1 MSYKVGVA
9 KTDITAFVK
18 GVGMMGYGMW
28 FNKVQNIETPLFA
41 RAFVIQHEATNK
53 KVAYVNAEIAF
64 ITIAIKKEVVK
75 RLQASHPEYNYT
87 EENVFLSAQH
97 THSGPGGYSHYA
109 LYNMSVPGFV
119 PQVFETFVAGI
130 VKAIVE
136 ATQNTQAATLSISK
150 GKFEPNKE
158 LAINRSV
165 KAWNQNPEVEKLTE
179 TTNHLGVDLE
189 MTLLNFIN
197 AEGSPIGSIN
207 WFGVHTTS
215 VHNDNKSICSDNK
228 GYAAT
233 FMEQHFQ
240 PENNNYIAA
249 FAQRAC
255 GDISPNYFWDTKK
268 KWTRGKFENC
278 FESAAYNGKLQ
289 FEKAAALA
297 AAENKT
303 IVNGIIDHALVYVD
317 FSNIHVDR
325 EFAHGVLNARTDLSC
340 HGVAFFAGTVE
351 GPGMPPFLAKASKYL
366 ALRVKRKE
374 LKRLHHLPKEE
385 QDKIRLKYETQ
396 GNKDILIETGEG
408 KILGTHNV
416 KGLPVPGFADPS
428 LAAFKRFHRNGSLEG
443 KPWIPQILSLHIVQI
458 GQLALVSVPGEI
470 TTVASWRLRNTLKNI
485 LATKGIEEI
494 IICSYTDAFCG
505 YFTTYEEYQMQC
517 YEGGHTVFG
526 EHQLGALQTKYKQLA
541 QQFILP
547 ENERNIDTTT
557 QPPVFTEEEIMKR
570 SFGK

>member
-28 FNKVQNIETPLFA
+28 FNKVQSIETPLQA
-41 RAFVIQHEATNK
+41 RAFVIQHEASGK

-64 ITIAIKKEVVK
+64 ITIAIKKEVVQ
-75 RLQASHPEYNYT
+75 RLQVAHPEFNYT

-119 PQVFETFVAGI
+119 PQVFETFVSGI
-130 VKAIVE
+130 TKAIIE
-136 ATQNTQAATLSISK
+136 ATQNMQPSKISLAK

-158 LAINRSV
+158 LAINRSI

-179 TTNHLGVDLE
+179 ATNHLGVDTE
-189 MTLLNFIN
+189 MSLVNFLDADN
-197 AEGSPIGSIN
+197 KFIGSIN

-215 VHNDNKSICSDNK
+215 VHNDNKKICSDNK

-233 FMEQHFQ
+233 YMEQHFQ
-240 PENNNYIAA
+240 PENKNYIAA

-255 GDISPNYFWDTKK
+255 GDISPNYFWDNKK

-278 FESAAYNGKLQ
+278 FESAAFNGKLQ
-289 FEKAAALA
+289 FEKAKEIALD
-297 AAENKT
+297 ENQKT
-303 IVNGIIDHALVYVD
+303 ISGEIDYAMMYVD
-317 FSNIHVDR
+317 FSNILVDR
-325 EFAHGVLNARTDLSC
+325 EFAHGIKNARTDLSC

-351 GPGMPPFLAKASKYL
+351 GPGMPSFLAKASRYL

-374 LKRLHHLPKEE
+374 LKKLHSLPAEE
-385 QDKIRLKYETQ
+385 QEKIRRKYETQ
-396 GNKDILIETGEG
+396 GNKDILIETGNR
-408 KILGTHNV
+408 KLLGTHNI
-416 KGLPVPGFADPS
+416 KGLPLPGFADPS
-428 LAAFKRFHRNGSLEG
+428 LAAFKKFHRNGSLEG
-443 KPWIPQILSLHIVQI
+443 KPWIPQILPLHLVQI
-458 GQLALVSVPGEI
+458 GQLALVSIPGEI
-470 TTVASWRLRNTLKNI
+470 TTVAGWRLRDLLKDI
-485 LATKGIEEI
+485 LAEKGVEEV
-494 IICSYTDAFCG
+494 IICSYTDGFCG

-526 EHQLGALQTKYKQLA
+526 EHQFGALQTKYKQLA
-541 QQFILP
+541 HQFLLP
-547 ENERNIDTTT
+547 AEQRNIDTTT
-557 QPPVFTEEEIMKR
+557 QPPIFSEEEIMKR

>member
-1 MSYKVGVA
+1 MYLIGVS

-28 FNKVQNIETPLFA
+28 FNKVQGVETPIYA
-41 RAFVIQHEATNK
+41 RAFVIEHETSNK
-53 KVAYVNAEIAF
+53 RVAYVNAEICF

-75 RLQASHPEYNYT
+75 RLQILHPEFNYT

-97 THSGPGGYSHYA
+97 THSAAGGYSHYA

-119 PQVFETFVAGI
+119 YEVFEKYVSGI
-130 VKAIVE
+130 TQAIIE
-136 ATQNTQAATLSISK
+136 ATQNRKPGKLSLSK
-150 GKFEPNKE
+150 GNFEPNKE

-179 TTNHLGVDLE
+179 ATNHLGVDTE
-189 MTLLNFIN
+189 MTLLNFLDEQN
-197 AEGSPIGSIN
+197 NFIGSIN

-215 VHNDNKSICSDNK
+215 VHNDNKKICSDNK
-228 GYAAT
+228 GYAAS

-240 PENNNYIAA
+240 AENKNYIAA

-255 GDISPNYFWDTKK
+255 GDISPNYFWDNKK

-289 FEKAAALA
+289 FEKAKELALN
-297 AAENKT
+297 ENQKN
-303 IVNGIIDHALVYVD
+303 VSGGIDYALTYVD
-317 FSNIHVDR
+317 FSNVHVDR
-325 EFAHGVLNARTDLSC
+325 EFSHGVKNARTDLSC

-351 GPGMPPFLAKASKYL
+351 GPGMPPFLAKASRYL
-366 ALRVKRKE
+366 SLRVKRKE
-374 LKRLHHLPKEE
+374 LKRLHHLPAEE
-385 QDKIRLKYETQ
+385 QEKIKRKYEMQ
-396 GNKDILIETGEG
+396 GNKDILIETGDR

-416 KGLPVPGFADPS
+416 KGLPVPAFADPS

-443 KPWIPQILSLHIVQI
+443 KPWIPQILPLHLVQI
-458 GQLALVSVPGEI
+458 GQLAWVAVPGEI
-470 TTVASWRLRNTLKNI
+470 TTVASWRLRDLLKDM
-485 LATKGIEEI
+485 LAEKGVEEI
-494 IICSYTDAFCG
+494 IICSYTNGFCG

-526 EHQLGALQTKYKQLA
+526 EHQFGALQTKYKQLA
-541 QQFILP
+541 QQFLLP
-547 ENERNIDTTT
+547 ESQRNIDKQT
-557 QPPVFTEEEIMKR
+557 QPPVFIDEEIRKR